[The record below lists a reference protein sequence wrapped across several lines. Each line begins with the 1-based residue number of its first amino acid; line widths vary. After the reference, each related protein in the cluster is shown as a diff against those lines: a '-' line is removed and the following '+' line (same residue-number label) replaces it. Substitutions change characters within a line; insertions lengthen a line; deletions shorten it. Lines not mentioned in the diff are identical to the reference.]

1 VGGLLDGV
9 AMLDEVATQSNQS
22 MEITDMDFFGIQAL
36 AKSRVRECFLFNLF
50 ECVPALN
57 R

>member
-1 VGGLLDGV
+1 MGGLLDGV

-50 ECVPALN
+50 ECVPALH